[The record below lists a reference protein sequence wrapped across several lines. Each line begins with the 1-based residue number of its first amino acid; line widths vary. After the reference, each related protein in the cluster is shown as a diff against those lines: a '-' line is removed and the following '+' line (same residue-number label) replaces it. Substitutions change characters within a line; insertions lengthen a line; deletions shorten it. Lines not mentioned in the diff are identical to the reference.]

1 MNPRGYRF
9 GLILLLALATALWL
23 AAPSGFRSFE
33 AFAAPSAD
41 PWPRWKAADGNN
53 RAEIDFAAWNDLLQ
67 SYLVPSPEGI
77 NLYRYGAVSARDRAV
92 LDRFVGGLA
101 ALPISTYNR
110 AQQRAYWI
118 NLYNALTVKVVL
130 DNSADGPVDSIMDI
144 NISPGFFSFGPWDK
158 KLLRI
163 EDEAI
168 SLNDIEH
175 RILRPLWRD
184 PRIHYV
190 LNCASIGCPNLGA
203 RAYGA
208 KDMETRLDAAARA
221 FINHPRGAR
230 FENGDLVV
238 SSIYDWFI
246 EDFGDDEAGVL
257 AHLRQ
262 YAAPALA
269 EKLAGHRRLDRS
281 TYDWR
286 LNGAE

>member
-1 MNPRGYRF
+1 M
-9 GLILLLALATALWL
+9 
-23 AAPSGFRSFE
+23 
-33 AFAAPSAD
+33 
-41 PWPRWKAADGNN
+41 
-53 RAEIDFAAWNDLLQ
+53 
-67 SYLVPSPEGI
+67 
-77 NLYRYGAVSARDRAV
+77 
-92 LDRFVGGLA
+92 
-101 ALPISTYNR
+101 
-110 AQQRAYWI
+110 
-118 NLYNALTVKVVL
+118 
-130 DNSADGPVDSIMDI
+130 
-144 NISPGFFSFGPWDK
+144 
-158 KLLRI
+158 LRI
-163 EDEAI
+163 EGEAI